1 MFGTRE
7 FIWMTRFEECEWKT
21 DNKMTRKARVVFD
34 KEKSR
39 MKLVMTQK
47 YFWHI
52 QIWEIPLTRDLK
64 IYLICFWSRRSIL
77 SSQGDAERKR
87 TKKKG
92 SQKGCQNYPLNLN
105 KPVSG
110 SFINAKFSKRKKN
123 AKKKLDKKKE
133 RIIVILIY
141 VTLLILIYALVY
153 N

>member
-1 MFGTRE
+1 
-7 FIWMTRFEECEWKT
+7 MTRFEECEWKS

-39 MKLVMTQK
+39 MKLVMTQE
-47 YFWHI
+47 YFWHT

-64 IYLICFWSRRSIL
+64 IYLICFWSRRSFL

-110 SFINAKFSKRKKN
+110 SFINAKFSKRKK
-123 AKKKLDKKKE
+123 KREKKLDKKKE
-133 RIIVILIY
+133 GIIVILIY